1 MKKLAAFAAALVVAL
16 LLLVSCLETVQ
27 SSLSASL
34 RSGPR
39 QGLDEDTVI
48 AGLKEALRIGT
59 KNAVDLVSK
68 TDGYYRNPRIT
79 IPLPQDLKNV
89 ADTLRRIG
97 LGGKVD
103 EFVQTM
109 NRAAEEAAPKA
120 VDIFVDAVAG
130 MTVQDAMGI
139 LRGADNAATAY
150 FERKTRSALHSAFLP
165 VVAKVL
171 DQVGVTSLY
180 KSIIQ
185 VYSALPGARRV
196 TFDLNVYVTDRA
208 LDGLFLMLA
217 DEEKK
222 IRKDPAARVTDL
234 LRRVFGS

>member
-1 MKKLAAFAAALVVAL
+1 MKKPIIVLLAAS

-27 SSLSASL
+27 SSLSSAL
-34 RSGPR
+34 RSGPSR
-39 QGLDEDTVI
+39 GGAGLDESTVI

-59 KNAVDLVSK
+59 QNAVDLVGR
-68 TDGYYRNPRIT
+68 TNGYFHNARIAL
-79 IPLPQDLKNV
+79 PLPQELKNV
-89 ADTLRRIG
+89 GDTLRRIG

-103 EFVQTM
+103 EFVRTM

-120 VDIFVDAVAG
+120 VNIFVDAITK
-130 MTVQDAMGI
+130 MTLQDAMGI

-150 FERKTRSALHSAFLP
+150 FERKTRSALHSVFLP
-165 VVAKVL
+165 VVRQVL

-180 KSIIQ
+180 QTLIRTYNAI
-185 VYSALPGARRV
+185 PGMRRV
-196 TFDLNVYVTDRA
+196 TFDLNVYVTDKA

-234 LRRVFGS
+234 LRRVFG